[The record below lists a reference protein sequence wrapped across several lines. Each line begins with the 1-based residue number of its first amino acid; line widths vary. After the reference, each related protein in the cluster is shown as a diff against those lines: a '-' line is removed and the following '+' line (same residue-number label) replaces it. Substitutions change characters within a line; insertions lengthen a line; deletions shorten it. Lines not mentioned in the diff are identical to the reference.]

1 MQLLQLHK
9 GSDHAT
15 ISLVEPATASKV
27 KRAQEKTPETPPE
40 IRETAA
46 QLGAVVSN
54 VFLHD
59 QGEQLQALEESGLTM
74 SQCKAL
80 LALAGPGESAEPR
93 QITEIAERLGLSLPA
108 VSRAVDGMFRKR
120 LITRVEDEQDRRV
133 RRIAITSKG
142 ERLVAKLVS
151 LRLASLERFVSSL
164 SDAQR
169 RKLDVALDALLERE
183 EISST
188 YSDLKDAAS

>member
-1 MQLLQLHK
+1 
-9 GSDHAT
+9 
-15 ISLVEPATASKV
+15 VEPATASKTQ
-27 KRAQEKTPETPPE
+27 RTGDEAQPAAAQPSPE

-46 QLGAVVSN
+46 QLGAVISQL
-54 VFLHD
+54 FLHD
-59 QGEQLQALEESGLTM
+59 QGEQLQAIEDSGLTM

-80 LALAGPGESAEPR
+80 LALAGPGVSSEPR

-108 VSRAVDGMFRKR
+108 MSRAVDGMFRKR
-120 LITRVEDEQDRRV
+120 LITRVEDVQDRRV

-151 LRLASLERFVSSL
+151 LRLASLERFVSGL

-169 RKLDVALDALLERE
+169 RKLDEALDALLERE
-183 EISST
+183 EIAST
-188 YSDLKDAAS
+188 YSDLKDATS